1 MAGIYSWIV
10 DNLADLS
17 IWIIDLFTGHKKD
30 ERQALSDFGRD
41 FCLKTYDKALYVN
54 DVKDEPE
61 GDLQLLKS
69 VVTEQSIKNKSF
81 FRDEL
86 LEGKIKGLLDKQG
99 ICVITGS
106 EGRGKSS
113 LSSLI
118 AYDYHE
124 KGWNVYITK
133 EHWNS
138 SNLIE
143 ALQRLCDLK
152 RIDKTLFVLE
162 DVHNLEDSDFA
173 SLVSTLKEV
182 YITEDNTS
190 HFLINLRP
198 SGKKENLFKSDDC
211 VVGLD
216 NTDNLPLIYH
226 LASLINKDPE
236 TLMINNTPVLDD
248 KVTSNRR
255 LLFLY
260 FKQLQNKDSV
270 TDDDISAEFLTEY
283 TPLDDNDTLLLLS
296 CLYQFGVPLSKELL
310 SDNEKADLRRYLN
323 KRLCKKEGQY
333 YYLPHSTDA
342 KCLFRA
348 ICQEEL
354 NEGENL
360 DQKRKEVIVVQLT
373 RYYEKIISSTD
384 PFKFESDFRNL
395 FQVLNSDEYR
405 FAAEVFLSPEKA
417 KTIIKSLYP
426 GFIMYVLVSYSKKRE
441 QAVGINIYQDTIDS
455 LKTNVEHLDPA
466 VLTWSNISLTKYYH
480 NYSISIVKDLF
491 SDDKVAKRYFESHS
505 DIRYLNNKIKNDIH
519 NLSGAAKIYMA
530 EAHLNMREKVDW
542 ANAYLD
548 IRNRYYDNRA
558 KELNETITLIK
569 EQIEK
574 IAPFQ
579 YSGILHV
586 LQLNYPE
593 AYSELASSTEFKL
606 DSWNRLKNFSFT
618 NPEFHLLS
626 HFFYSDIPLFKDR
639 LGHKIKHASFEQ
651 KESTRE
657 WIEDRRKNKNG
668 VLDEG
673 SYADFLDKTLGI

>member
-17 IWIIDLFTGHKKD
+17 IWIIDLFTGRKKD
-30 ERQALSDFGRD
+30 KRQALSDFGRD

-86 LEGKIKGLLDKQG
+86 LEGKIKDLLDKQG
-99 ICVITGS
+99 LCVITGS

-133 EHWNS
+133 EHWGS
-138 SNLIE
+138 SNLIDS
-143 ALQRLCDLK
+143 LQRLCDLK

-162 DVHNLEDSDFA
+162 DAHNLEDSDFA

-182 YITEDNTS
+182 YIAEDNTS

-236 TLMINNTPVLDD
+236 TLIINNTPVLDD
-248 KVTSNRR
+248 KITSNRR

-296 CLYQFGVPLSKELL
+296 CLYQFGVPLSKEILKE
-310 SDNEKADLRRYLN
+310 NEKADLRRYHE
-323 KRLCKKEGQY
+323 KRLCRKEGQY

-360 DQKRKEVIVVQLT
+360 DQKRKEVIVSQLT

-395 FQVLNSDEYR
+395 FQEINSEEYSCVTKVL
-405 FAAEVFLSPEKA
+405 LSPDKAEK
-417 KTIIKSLYP
+417 IIKTLCP
-426 GFIMYVLVSYSKKRE
+426 GFIMYVLASYSSKGEKETGLRIYHNT
-441 QAVGINIYQDTIDS
+441 INS
-455 LKTNVEHLDPA
+455 LKDNVEHLTPP
-466 VLTWSNISLTKYYH
+466 VLTWSNSMLSNHYHYY
-480 NYSISIVKDLF
+480 SFVRDLF
-491 SDDKVAKRYFESHS
+491 SDDDVAKRFFESHS
-505 DIRYLNNKIKNDIH
+505 DFRFFNSRIKNDIH

-530 EAHLNMREKVDW
+530 EAHLSMRKKGNW
-542 ANAYLD
+542 ANIYFD
-548 IRNRYYDNRA
+548 IKNRYYDNRA

-569 EQIEK
+569 EQIER

-593 AYSELASSTEFKL
+593 AYSELVSSTEFKL

-618 NPEFHLLS
+618 KPEFHLLS

-639 LGHKIKHASFEQ
+639 LEHKIKYASFEQ

-668 VLDEG
+668 ALDEG
-673 SYADFLDKTLGI
+673 SYADFLDKTLSE

>member
-86 LEGKIKGLLDKQG
+86 LEGKIKGLLDKLG

-354 NEGENL
+354 NEGEYL

-417 KTIIKSLYP
+417 KTII
-426 GFIMYVLVSYSKKRE
+426 
-441 QAVGINIYQDTIDS
+441 
-455 LKTNVEHLDPA
+455 HLG
-466 VLTWSNISLTKYYH
+466 S
-480 NYSISIVKDLF
+480 
-491 SDDKVAKRYFESHS
+491 
-505 DIRYLNNKIKNDIH
+505 
-519 NLSGAAKIYMA
+519 
-530 EAHLNMREKVDW
+530 MRH
-542 ANAYLD
+542 
-548 IRNRYYDNRA
+548 RN
-558 KELNETITLIK
+558 
-569 EQIEK
+569 
-574 IAPFQ
+574 
-579 YSGILHV
+579 
-586 LQLNYPE
+586 
-593 AYSELASSTEFKL
+593 
-606 DSWNRLKNFSFT
+606 
-618 NPEFHLLS
+618 
-626 HFFYSDIPLFKDR
+626 
-639 LGHKIKHASFEQ
+639 
-651 KESTRE
+651 
-657 WIEDRRKNKNG
+657 
-668 VLDEG
+668 
-673 SYADFLDKTLGI
+673 